1 MIPCPPATISQQSFR
16 HRVQEGPWRATIL
29 RLLRKRREEETKGFE
44 HYPSA
49 VEKVSLNR
57 NHNSA
62 VSCDVAQLFFF
73 FFFCSSHNESSMIM
87 PCFSCLCTAHAS
99 YHQPCSPLRVLYQTG
114 KFCVILTALNEIVYD
129 VFFMCSEVKLAVI
142 ALQSMYK
149 TCDEKVSMYKT
160 SYKKKDTCISLLNM
174 ENKNLI

>member
-1 MIPCPPATISQQSFR
+1 MIKDNIWNFNYPVPMIPCPPATISQQSFR

-62 VSCDVAQLFFF
+62 VSCNLAQLFVFLF
-73 FFFCSSHNESSMIM
+73 SCSSNICESSMIM
-87 PCFSCLCTAHAS
+87 PCLSCSCTAHAS
-99 YHQPCSPLRVLYQTG
+99 YRQPCSPLRVLYQTG
-114 KFCVILTALNEIVYD
+114 KFCVILTALNQIVYD
-129 VFFMCSEVKLAVI
+129 VSFICSEVKL
-142 ALQSMYK
+142 M
-149 TCDEKVSMYKT
+149 
-160 SYKKKDTCISLLNM
+160 
-174 ENKNLI
+174 